1 MRERAVIGA
10 LQAQHA
16 LSVRRGAII
25 SNFGV
30 MAVSTGLA
38 DGISPGGSQ
47 GRLVTFGTIGS
58 WRLHPPAGTRWLAVC
73 GVRLGWLRSEEA
85 KAKHSTAK
93 QNKARA
99 VDLSGR
105 RDCREHVCIRTRTS
119 DQWVREHACLRS
131 LRSLMLSSTSH
142 KSQAFRPASRR
153 DAVKTRWQMR

>member
-1 MRERAVIGA
+1 MCYRYQPGTPRTSHLNYLQPSSPRWQIDDLWHNWLIAVASSCGRAV
-10 LQAQHA
+10 
-16 LSVRRGAII
+16 
-25 SNFGV
+25 
-30 MAVSTGLA
+30 AVL
-38 DGISPGGSQ
+38 
-47 GRLVTFGTIGS
+47 
-58 WRLHPPAGTRWLAVC
+58 LAVC

-119 DQWVREHACLRS
+119 DQWVREHACLGS
-131 LRSLMLSSTSH
+131 LRSLMSSSTSH
-142 KSQAFRPASRR
+142 KSQAFRHASRR